1 MEEDF
6 RSELFRYLGEEFPNE
21 AVEEYKNRRLSVEEM
36 REIFENRNKENG
48 CHACYYID
56 LKTNQNT
63 GLLYAA
69 HDFRYC
75 DDLLTNHIIAE
86 QMFAQKDK
94 VDWVLMT
101 NGYEKEMV
109 DKYVHLLD
117 YPLVWLPTE
126 DVGMQCVVVGKVAKE
141 VYPPDRYHFDD
152 NRYWFRRQL
161 YEQGLLWFADTLPTK
176 NDIRD
181 ASRYDDVPEDMI
193 LWDRLLGE
201 GMSELRRIL
210 EFIIEKRGYAIA
222 VKIVELFREDWDSI
236 VTLHLFN
243 LWRWEDFKVDRYR
256 SELFERMEPYLKNWK
271 ARAQKE
277 LEEKQAAEAP
287 QPRGRKESTLFNSLE
302 KEAQE
307 TQRFLTFLRNNEKV
321 KEEIDAS
328 TGNEINR
335 IAICF
340 FRMWRD
346 LNYLQADAGG
356 TALTRFMN
364 KCDLK
369 ITIKEKA
376 HSNAL
381 NGMISTNTQ
390 YYPWTDK
397 VHAEFKK

>member
-6 RSELFRYLGEEFPNE
+6 RSELFRYLNEEYPNE
-21 AVEEYKNRRLSVEEM
+21 AAEEYKNRRLSVEEM
-36 REIFENRNKENG
+36 REIFKNRSEDDG
-48 CHACYYID
+48 CHTYYNID
-56 LKTNQNT
+56 LIVNPNT

-69 HDFRYC
+69 HDFRYY
-75 DDLLTNHIIAE
+75 DDLLSNHILME

-109 DKYVHLLD
+109 DKFVHLLD

-152 NRYWFRRQL
+152 NRYWFGRQL
-161 YEQGLLWFADTLPTK
+161 RDDGLLWFADTLPTK
-176 NDIRD
+176 NDIHD
-181 ASRYDDVPEDMI
+181 ASHYDNVPEDMI

-201 GMSELRRIL
+201 GISELRRTL

-222 VKIVELFREDWDSI
+222 VKIVEQFREDWESI

-243 LWRWEDFKVDRYR
+243 LWRWDENKVERYR
-256 SELFERMEPYLKNWK
+256 LELFERMEPYLRAWK
-271 ARAQKE
+271 TKAQKE
-277 LEEKQAAEAP
+277 LEEKQAKEAP
-287 QPRGRKESTLFNSLE
+287 KPRGRKASTLFKSTETEESEKQKFLKFLHANKLE
-302 KEAQE
+302 
-307 TQRFLTFLRNNEKV
+307 NEEV
-321 KEEIDAS
+321 DAS
-328 TGNEINR
+328 KKDINK
-335 IAICF
+335 IAVCF
-340 FRMWRD
+340 FREWD
-346 LNYLQADAGG
+346 KKELLQDDAGG

-364 KCDLK
+364 ACNLK
-369 ITIKEKA
+369 ITILEKA

-381 NGMISTNTQ
+381 NEMISTNKK

-397 VHAEFKK
+397 VHAEFEK